1 MRYTE
6 SRTIRNPSDFETFE
20 GFSVLSEA
28 PFGSVRGHDSDR
40 PPAAT
45 FRTLSFLQGKINSV
59 LCTHYLH
66 SQLSEYTVLPVDSM
80 STLSFESTH
89 QSTQSFK
96 STPL

>member
-6 SRTIRNPSDFETFE
+6 SRTVRNPSDFETFE

-45 FRTLSFLQGKINSV
+45 FRTLSFLQVFTSI
-59 LCTHYLH
+59 L
-66 SQLSEYTVLPVDSM
+66 LSWNQI
-80 STLSFESTH
+80 TL
-89 QSTQSFK
+89 
-96 STPL
+96 